1 MHILLL
7 SNLDYFTSN
16 SPVTCANPVS
26 KAFQFPS
33 PGPSQAGVTS
43 MATRTLQGFT
53 APENMAMG
61 QWENSPFEDAFP
73 IENGGVSNV
82 IVCVQGCIF
91 CFFVWSWYIFL
102 ENNLAFEIS
111 RWSIRSTCCLLYST
125 CSSGMLFVM
134 LPSPR
139 TYHVSSLAN
148 HLELATSSIS
158 HITHHHLPSLPG
170 SYPSELNP

>member
-1 MHILLL
+1 MQTQCLKPSNFHRLVPHKLALPPWPQEHCKVLLPL
-7 SNLDYFTSN
+7 KT
-16 SPVTCANPVS
+16 
-26 KAFQFPS
+26 
-33 PGPSQAGVTS
+33 
-43 MATRTLQGFT
+43 
-53 APENMAMG
+53 NMAMG

-73 IENGGVSNV
+73 IENGEVSNV

-139 TYHVSSLAN
+139 TYHVSFVASHRKLTMWKYPQVVPHQA
-148 HLELATSSIS
+148 SSWK
-158 HITHHHLPSLPG
+158 PSRTKQG
-170 SYPSELNP
+170 FTFLNP